1 MNPDSRHA
9 ARPAL
14 ALAALTVIW
23 GGNWVVMK
31 TALLYAAPMDFAAL
45 RALFGAAGLFAVL
58 ALTGRR
64 VAPIQWQATLV
75 LGVLQTTGFFG
86 LVALALDEG
95 AVGKSAVL
103 AYTMPFWTLLLA
115 AVFLGERIRGLQW
128 PAVGLAAAGLLC
140 IVSPWPGDLGADD
153 SLYALG
159 AALCWAVSMMVVKR
173 MQLRGGELLNVS
185 AWQTLAGAA
194 GLAGLALAA
203 TGQPVHWNTPFAL
216 ALAYNAVLAT
226 ALAWLLW
233 LFALSRLPAGVTGL
247 ATLATPVV
255 SIAAAWLVI
264 GETPRP
270 IEAAGMSLIVGAL
283 ALLSLAGWRRG
294 RRRRRRDVS
303 RKPE

>member
-1 MNPDSRHA
+1 MTPDSRHA

-64 VAPIQWQATLV
+64 VAPIQWQSTLI

-95 AVGKSAVL
+95 TVGKSAVL

-115 AVFLGERIRGLQW
+115 AVFLGERVRGLQW

-140 IVSPWPGDLGADD
+140 IVSPWRGDLGADD

-194 GLAGLALAA
+194 GLTLIAVALPSEAVQWSTA
-203 TGQPVHWNTPFAL
+203 FVL

-226 ALAWLLW
+226 AVAWLLW

-255 SIAAAWLVI
+255 SVGAAWLFFA
-264 GETPRP
+264 EMPAP
-270 IEAAGMSLIVGAL
+270 LEAAGMAFILAAL
-283 ALLSLAGWRRG
+283 ALLALAGLLR
-294 RRRRRRDVS
+294 S
-303 RKPE
+303 RSPAG